1 MKHLR
6 RSLLWLALALG
17 AAQAWAQVGAQV
29 GPHSAPQRG
38 LSGEIEIRQALERL
52 NTLGSVMM
60 IGAHP
65 DDEREVV
72 LAYLA
77 LGRHLRTAYLSL
89 NRGEGGQ
96 NLVGPE
102 QGDELGIIRTQELQS
117 SRRIDG
123 AEQYFTRAID
133 FGFSKT
139 ADETLM
145 KWDRDKILADMVWNI
160 RRFRPDV
167 IILVFTGT
175 LRDGH
180 GNHQVSAILGK
191 EAYTAAA
198 DPAKYPE
205 QLAYVQPWQAKRVVN
220 TQNLGGP
227 GGGPPAPGQPGAG
240 QAGAAPGA
248 DAPPAGQS
256 GVAAQVGSG
265 TPGGAGTPAG
275 AAAQGGGR
283 GGRGGGGPRAAGPG
297 AGQAAEDVPGRI
309 GIDVGAYS
317 AELGASWSEIGAI
330 SRSTNRSQGQG
341 QAERRGTQMNYFVA
355 VAGDNASKDLFDFID
370 TTWNRVPG
378 GAAVGAILKQSQD
391 SFSPAH
397 PEALLANLAKARSL
411 IAAMRDPLAE
421 QKLKEL
427 DETMLLCTGVFLDA
441 QAENFFVT
449 PGSNLKVALSA
460 LSRLPA
466 QVTLTGIQLT
476 GMDGAPTVKL
486 DPVVLVNNQPSQYT
500 TTVHVPENQPYSQ
513 PYWLERP
520 KDGDAMYTI
529 PDQRQVGLPE
539 SPPVLEAHFRLR
551 IAGAELEVVRP
562 VQHRYVDRVMAEL
575 VRPLVVVPAVS
586 VELSPEPS
594 VFAQVMP
601 RKIDVPVRSNSGK
614 ASGDLRLDVP
624 AGWTVEPPSRH
635 FDLRATDEQTTL
647 SFELTP
653 PAANSRGVVRAIA
666 QVGPRQIS
674 SGLHTIDYPHMVA
687 QTLFPAAEQ
696 PVVRVE
702 VKNLAKK
709 VGYVMGSGD
718 EVPASLEQMGCEVT
732 LLTAAELARGDLS
745 RFDAIV
751 TGVRAYNVRADLRA
765 NYQRLFDYMSN
776 GGTLVV
782 QYNYAQNPGD
792 RAILDAAHIG
802 PYPFRNSANRV
813 TVEEAPVT
821 FPNPKLSLLHAPNEI
836 TEADFED
843 WVQERGVYF
852 PDQFDSRYMSVLES
866 HDPGEDP
873 LIGGMLF
880 ARYGKGAYVF
890 SAYDWFREL
899 PAGVP
904 GAFRMFANMLSA
916 GRVQ

>member
-1 MKHLR
+1 VRHPSRLP
-6 RSLLWLALALG
+6 LWLPLLALTAAHALA
-17 AAQAWAQVGAQV
+17 QAGAQV

-38 LSGEIEIRQALERL
+38 LSGEIEIRQVLERL

-77 LGRHLRTAYLSL
+77 LGRHMRTAYLSL

-139 ADETLM
+139 VEETLT
-145 KWDRDKILADMVWNI
+145 KWDHDKILADVVWNI

-175 LRDGH
+175 SRDGH
-180 GNHQVSAILGK
+180 GHHQVSAILGK
-191 EAYTAAA
+191 EAFTAAA
-198 DPAKYPE
+198 DPTKFPE

-220 TQNLGGP
+220 AQNLGGP
-227 GGGPPAPGQPGAG
+227 GGGPPVPGQ
-240 QAGAAPGA
+240 QA
-248 DAPPAGQS
+248 Q
-256 GVAAQVGSG
+256 GVAPTATGESGAQ
-265 TPGGAGTPAG
+265 PAATG
-275 AAAQGGGR
+275 PGGGR
-283 GGRGGGGPRAAGPG
+283 GGRGPTG
-297 AGQAAEDVPGRI
+297 AGSAVAQAPENPDRI
-309 GIDVGAYS
+309 GIDVGEYS
-317 AELGASWSEIGAI
+317 PELGAAWSEIGAI

-341 QAERRGTQMNYFVA
+341 QAERRGAQMNYFLP
-355 VAGDNASKDLFDFID
+355 VAGDKASKDLFDFID
-370 TTWNRVPG
+370 TTWNRLPG
-378 GAAVGAILKQSQD
+378 GGPVGTILKQSLD

-397 PEALLANLAKARSL
+397 PEALLTNLAKARPL
-411 IAAMRDPLAE
+411 IQGMVAATHDSIAE

-427 DETMLLCTGVFLDA
+427 DEAMLLCAGVFLDA
-441 QAENFFVT
+441 QAENFNVT
-449 PGSNLKVALSA
+449 PGSSIKVTLNALNRS
-460 LSRLPA
+460 PA
-466 QVTLTGIQLT
+466 QVTLTGIQIT
-476 GMDGAPTVKL
+476 GMDRAPTVKL

-500 TTVHVPENQPYSQ
+500 ATFRVPENQPYSQ
-513 PYWLERP
+513 PYWLEQP
-520 KDGDAMYTI
+520 KDGAAMYTI
-529 PDQRQVGLPE
+529 RDQRNIGIPE

-551 IAGAELEVVRP
+551 IAGVEIEVARP

-575 VRPLVVVPAVS
+575 VRPLAVVPAVS
-586 VELSPEPS
+586 VELSPQPS

-601 RKIDVPVRSNSGK
+601 RRIDVPVRSNSGK
-614 ASGDLRLDVP
+614 ASGDVRLEAP
-624 AGWTVEPPSRH
+624 AGWTVEPASRH
-635 FDLRATDEQTTL
+635 FELGATDEQTTL
-647 SFELTP
+647 SFDLTP
-653 PAANSRGVVRAIA
+653 PASNSRGVLRAVA
-666 QVGPRQIS
+666 QVGSRQIS
-674 SGLHTIDYPHMVA
+674 SGLHTIDYPHIVA
-687 QTLFPAAEQ
+687 QTLFPPAEQ

-718 EVPASLEQMGCEVT
+718 EVPAALEQMGCEVT
-732 LLTAAELARGDLS
+732 LLTATDLSRGDLS

-765 NYQRLFDYMSN
+765 NYQRLLDYMSN

-792 RAILDAAHIG
+792 RTALDAAHIG
-802 PYPFRNSANRV
+802 PYPFSNSANRV

-821 FPNPKLSLLHAPNEI
+821 FPNPTLSLLHAPNEI
-836 TEADFED
+836 TEADFEG

-866 HDPGEDP
+866 HDPGEEP

-880 ARYGKGAYVF
+880 TRYGKGAYVF

>member
-1 MKHLR
+1 VRYLLR
-6 RSLLWLALALG
+6 LPLWLPLLALT
-17 AAQAWAQVGAQV
+17 AANAPAQVGAQV

-77 LGRHLRTAYLSL
+77 LGRHMRTAYLSL

-139 ADETLM
+139 AEETLM
-145 KWDRDKILADMVWNI
+145 KWDRDKILADVVWSI

-175 LRDGH
+175 PRDGH
-180 GNHQVSAILGK
+180 GHHQVSAILGK
-191 EAYTAAA
+191 EAFTAAA
-198 DPAKYPE
+198 DPTKFPE

-220 TQNLGGP
+220 SPLTP
-227 GGGPPAPGQPGAG
+227 PGGPPAPGQQPQG
-240 QAGAAPGA
+240 
-248 DAPPAGQS
+248 APPAATGGPLAAGS
-256 GVAAQVGSG
+256 GAAQA
-265 TPGGAGTPAG
+265 PENP
-275 AAAQGGGR
+275 
-283 GGRGGGGPRAAGPG
+283 
-297 AGQAAEDVPGRI
+297 DRI
-309 GIDVGAYS
+309 GIDVGEYS
-317 AELGASWSEIGAI
+317 PELGAAWSEIGAI

-341 QAERRGTQMNYFVA
+341 QAERRGAQMNYFLP
-355 VAGDNASKDLFDFID
+355 VAGDKASKDLFDFID
-370 TTWNRVPG
+370 TTWSRLPG
-378 GAAVGAILKQSQD
+378 GAPVGTILKQSLD

-397 PEALLANLAKARSL
+397 PEALLANLAKAGPL
-411 IAAMRDPLAE
+411 IQEMIAATHDPIAE

-427 DETMLLCTGVFLDA
+427 DETMLLCAGVFLDA
-441 QAENFFVT
+441 QAENFNVT
-449 PGSNLKVALSA
+449 PGSNLKVTLNALNRS
-460 LSRLPA
+460 PA

-476 GMDGAPTVKL
+476 GMEGAPMVKL

-500 TTVHVPENQPYSQ
+500 ATFRVPENQPYSQ
-513 PYWLERP
+513 PYWLEQP
-520 KDGDAMYTI
+520 KDGEAMYTI
-529 PDQRQVGLPE
+529 RDQRNIGIPE
-539 SPPVLEAHFRLR
+539 NPPVLEARFRLR
-551 IAGAELEVVRP
+551 LAGVEIEVARP

-586 VELSPEPS
+586 VELSPQPS

-601 RKIDVPVRSNSGK
+601 RRIDVPVRSNSGK
-614 ASGDLRLDVP
+614 ASGEVRLEAP
-624 AGWTVEPPSRH
+624 AGWTVEPASRH
-635 FDLRATDEQTTL
+635 FELGGTDEQVTL
-647 SFELTP
+647 SFDLTP
-653 PAANSRGVVRAIA
+653 PASNSRGVLRAIA
-666 QVGPRQIS
+666 QVGSRQIS
-674 SGLHTIDYPHMVA
+674 SGLHTIDYPHIVA
-687 QTLFPAAEQ
+687 QTLFPSAEQ

-732 LLTAAELARGDLS
+732 LLTAADLSRGDLS

-765 NYQRLFDYMSN
+765 NYQRLLDYMSN

-792 RAILDAAHIG
+792 RTALDAAHIG

-836 TEADFED
+836 TEADFEG
-843 WVQERGVYF
+843 WIQERGVYF

-866 HDPGEDP
+866 HDPGEEA

-880 ARYGKGAYVF
+880 TRYGKGAYIF